1 MPNWILLRYHGNSQQ
16 LQLQVEQLIF
26 FICVTCWPHDRLLG
40 LALANLTLLPFQFW
54 CNGLAKITWRCNRK
68 DGDGLAQIKSR
79 SVGDCSGCQANR
91 QINGQWWWCFS
102 FSQKS
107 KDGKAVD
114 MEKVRADFKKTWED
128 NGESWKVRSGEPV
141 PNAGPDQVAV
151 WLVSRKDPA
160 GQDCEDG
167 TFDVLA
173 GCSMCRLYCQKHRR
187 KSKWSRLECR
197 QAAYQDVNQH
207 QQDKIH
213 CLAKTAFLKFL
224 GKIFP
229 RHFSDGGW
237 LSWNPQAATLGWS
250 LGCKYPVLI
259 IIVIIIKTWFQC
271 NNDSTNDSRK

>member
-1 MPNWILLRYHGNSQQ
+1 
-16 LQLQVEQLIF
+16 
-26 FICVTCWPHDRLLG
+26 
-40 LALANLTLLPFQFW
+40 
-54 CNGLAKITWRCNRK
+54 
-68 DGDGLAQIKSR
+68 
-79 SVGDCSGCQANR
+79 
-91 QINGQWWWCFS
+91 
-102 FSQKS
+102 
-107 KDGKAVD
+107 

-237 LSWNPQAATLGWS
+237 LSWNPQAATLG
-250 LGCKYPVLI
+250 
-259 IIVIIIKTWFQC
+259 
-271 NNDSTNDSRK
+271 